1 MQRREIA
8 NVQNVVRAN
17 SMPADMNQTQQD
29 TTSQAQANS
38 LIATNNP
45 RTSNDVN
52 EALEEEKK

>member
-1 MQRREIA
+1 
-8 NVQNVVRAN
+8 
-17 SMPADMNQTQQD
+17 MPADMNQTQQD
-29 TTSQAQANS
+29 TTSQAQATS

>member
-29 TTSQAQANS
+29 
-38 LIATNNP
+38 NP
-45 RTSNDVN
+45 RTSNDAN